1 VTDALFVHDR
11 PVPPAWQQALEVIVP
26 KSDRVPW
33 LQLAWMPGMLYSP
46 VQRYVIYEV
55 VPIVDLPNGECN
67 IPADRLRDI
76 RGTSPRERGQW
87 VVDPSIPEHLGGK
100 RWVSESLHSLVQW
113 QLFHATGGTAYPL
126 LFWILQG
133 DQGGHVWRLD
143 SVTRNFCLSLDGHD
157 VPNPGE
163 LPYAEWDNRVAE
175 QIGRFDRLR
184 RWHAL
189 MQTPWTDRQLNK
201 TDAGLWV
208 DRETWDLEKQYAKEM
223 LRFLDM
229 QIEEVVSD
237 IPRRL
242 LPGWSDLP
250 PGDRYYNRGAEE
262 LERSL
267 IEDTSHAMPGS
278 R

>member
-1 VTDALFVHDR
+1 MFVHDR
-11 PVPPAWQQALEVIVP
+11 PVPPAWQLALEAIVP

-33 LQLAWMPGMLYSP
+33 LQLAWMPGLPYEP
-46 VQRYVIYEV
+46 VQRYAIYEM
-55 VPIVDLPNGECN
+55 VPLVTLPSGECN
-67 IPADRLRDI
+67 IPADRLQDI
-76 RGTSPRERGQW
+76 RGSSPRERGRW
-87 VVDPSIPEHLGGK
+87 IADPDIPAHLGGK
-100 RWVSESLHSLVQW
+100 RWVSESFHSLVQW
-113 QLFHATGGTAYPL
+113 QLFHATGCYPL

-143 SVTRNFCLSLDGHD
+143 SVTRNFRLSLDGAD

-184 RWHAL
+184 RWHAM
-189 MQTPWTDRQLNK
+189 MQRPFTDRQLNK

-208 DRETWDLEKQYAKEM
+208 DKETWDLEKEYAAEM
-223 LRFLDM
+223 LRFLDT

-242 LPGWSDLP
+242 LPSWSDLP
-250 PGDRYYNRGAEE
+250 VGDGHYNAHEDE
-262 LERSL
+262 LERHL
-267 IEDTSHAMPGS
+267 LEDTSHAMLN
-278 R
+278 